1 MTPER
6 EQYLAGISE
15 KERIARNIIR
25 LRKENIAAQKYRIN
39 IGVFKPKA
47 KERLLA
53 KNTITRDRKV
63 ISVMK
68 KHLPMKVLEKR
79 YVDSKKYFDGF
90 CPKCLTDVNNKYNL
104 RNCGCCGQVLNWGL
118 EE

>member
-6 EQYLAGISE
+6 ERYLAGISE
-15 KERIARNIIR
+15 EERIARNIIR

-47 KERLLA
+47 KEKLLA

-68 KHLPMKVLEKR
+68 KHLPMIVLNRNKF
-79 YVDSKKYFDGF
+79 YPFYAD
-90 CPKCLTDVNNKYNL
+90 CPCCGVCLIMGEHKT
-104 RNCGCCGQVLNWGL
+104 NCGYCGQALKWK
-118 EE
+118 